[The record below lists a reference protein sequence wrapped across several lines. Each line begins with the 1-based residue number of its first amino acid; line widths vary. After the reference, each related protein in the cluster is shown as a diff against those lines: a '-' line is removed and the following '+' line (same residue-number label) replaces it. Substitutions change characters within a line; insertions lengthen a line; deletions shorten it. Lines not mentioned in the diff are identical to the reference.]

1 MRRFVGHLRAIRFG
15 VQGAIAPW
23 ALTIVAVIAAAG
35 VAAAQDLPGAAA
47 AASAQPTDMSMA
59 AQWAEVWVAAARL
72 PLAAGLAALLA
83 LRPRRKGTPNRDM
96 GVIHTQII
104 LAVVGTLVMLVVGS
118 SLARAFGIVGAA
130 GLVRYRA
137 KVEHPKDAGV
147 MLSTLAVGLACGV
160 GQWLLA
166 IFGTVFLIA
175 LLWIVESFEP
185 ASTTTLVIK
194 ARSKDTAGLR
204 TRIERLLARYG
215 AGSEVRAMSPEEL
228 QIEVRWPIDRPTDRL
243 AERLVKLDPEGSV
256 ELEVV
261 QKKD

>member
-1 MRRFVGHLRAIRFG
+1 MRRLLLT
-15 VQGAIAPW
+15 PW
-23 ALTIVAVIAAAG
+23 TLALVAMVVCGG
-35 VAAAQDLPGAAA
+35 VAAAQDLPGAPAA
-47 AASAQPTDMSMA
+47 PAQPADLSMS
-59 AQWAEVWVAAARL
+59 AQWAEVWVAAGRL

-83 LRPRRKGTPNRDM
+83 LRPRRKGTPPRDM

-166 IFGTVFLIA
+166 IFGTVFLLV

-185 ASTTTLVIK
+185 ASTITLVIK
-194 ARSKDTAGLR
+194 ARSRDTQGLR
-204 TRIERLLARYG
+204 TRIERLLGRYG
-215 AGSEVRAMSPEEL
+215 ASCEVRAMSPEEL
-228 QIEVRWPIDRPTDRL
+228 QYEVRWPIDRPTDRL
-243 AERLVKLDPEGSV
+243 AERLMKLDPEGSV
-256 ELEVV
+256 ELEVS
-261 QKKD
+261 QKKE